1 MEIIYSSMAKVVRNR
16 TEKTFIATISSV
28 SHEGKGIAYQDDK
41 TIFIDNALLN
51 EEVEY
56 KIIKKKKNLTFAKSL
71 KIIKPSTQ
79 RIDAKCQVY
88 GICGGCSMQ
97 HFDEGA
103 QLAYKQR
110 AFEESLLH
118 VGNVMPESIL
128 SPICGPLWHYRHKAR
143 LRVKFVLKK
152 NKVLIGFNEKMS
164 HFLTNMTACP
174 VLPKKIS
181 DLIKPLQDLFFKLSI
196 RDQIPQIEYAS
207 NQIRHIL
214 VIRILASLTQD
225 DINILK
231 SFQKQNGIEFWSQT
245 KGYDTV
251 KPLFNESINQI
262 TYKNKEFNLKFLFH
276 PTGFTQINPFINQIL
291 IRKVIALLRPSKSDV
306 ILDLFSGVGNF
317 TLPIA
322 TSGATVFAIEGDEM
336 LVESG
341 NTNAIENNLSENVS
355 FKLADLFSI
364 KKEELL
370 SLGQATKWLID
381 PPRAGA
387 LNLVN
392 LIDSEIKPKL
402 IIYISCNPAT
412 LARDSDILVNKKN
425 YIFKEGGIVNMFPH
439 TSHIESIAVFEVN
452 E

>member
-1 MEIIYSSMAKVVRNR
+1 MRIR
-16 TEKTFIATISSV
+16 TEKSLITTISSV

>member
-1 MEIIYSSMAKVVRNR
+1 MEIIYSGVAKVVRTR
-16 TEKTFIATISSV
+16 IKKSFITTISSV
-28 SHEGKGIAYQDDK
+28 SHEGKGIAYKDDK

-56 KIIKKKKNLTFAKSL
+56 KIIKKKKDLAFAKSL
-71 KIIKPSTQ
+71 NITKPSTQ
-79 RIDAKCQVY
+79 RIEAKCDVY

-97 HFDEGA
+97 HFEEGA

-110 AFEESLLH
+110 AFEEALRH
-118 VGNVMPESIL
+118 VGNVMPENIS
-128 SPICGPLWHYRHKAR
+128 SPISGPLWHYRHKAR

-164 HFLTNMTACP
+164 HFLTNMTACQ

-181 DLIKPLQDLFFKLSI
+181 NLIEPLQELFFKLSI

-225 DINILK
+225 DENILK
-231 SFQKQNGIEFWSQT
+231 FFQDQHGIEFWSQT
-245 KGYDTV
+245 KGYETV
-251 KPLFNESINQI
+251 KPLFDKTLNQI
-262 TYKNKEFNLKFLFH
+262 TYKNKEFNLKFLFN

-291 IRKVIALLRPSKSDV
+291 IRKVMALLRPSKDDV
-306 ILDLFSGVGNF
+306 IFDLFSGVGNF
-317 TLPIA
+317 SLPIA
-322 TSGATVFAIEGDEM
+322 TSGATVLAIEGDEM
-336 LVESG
+336 LVDSG
-341 NTNAIENNLSENVS
+341 NINAIENNLSKNVT
-355 FKLADLFSI
+355 FKKVDLFNI
-364 KKEELL
+364 EKEELL

-381 PPRAGA
+381 PPRLGA
-387 LNLVN
+387 LNLIN
-392 LIDSEIKPKL
+392 LIDDEIKPKL

-425 YIFKEGGIVNMFPH
+425 YTFKEGGIVNMFPH

>member
-262 TYKNKEFNLKFLFH
+262 TYENKEFNLKFLFH

>member
-1 MEIIYSSMAKVVRNR
+1 VRIR
-16 TEKTFIATISSV
+16 TEKYFIATISSV
-28 SHEGKGIAYQDDK
+28 SHEGKGIAYKDDK

-56 KIIKKKKNLTFAKSL
+56 KIIKKKKNLAFAKSL
-71 KIIKPSTQ
+71 NIIKPSTQ
-79 RIDAKCQVY
+79 RVKAKCDVY

-110 AFEESLLH
+110 AFEETLRH
-118 VGNVMPESIL
+118 VGNVMPEIIS
-128 SPICGPLWHYRHKAR
+128 SPISGPLWHYRHKAR
-143 LRVKFVLKK
+143 LRVKFVIKK

-164 HFLTNMTACP
+164 HFLTNMIACP

-181 DLIKPLQDLFFKLSI
+181 DIIEPLQDLFFKLSI

-207 NQIRHIL
+207 NQARHIL
-214 VIRILASLTQD
+214 VIRILESLTQED
-225 DINILK
+225 VNILK
-231 SFQKQNGIEFWSQT
+231 FFQMKNGIEFWTQT

-251 KPLFNESINQI
+251 KPLDDKITNQI
-262 TYKNKEFNLKFLFH
+262 TYENKEFNLKFLFH

-291 IRKVIALLRPSKSDV
+291 IRKVMAFLHPSKDDV
-306 ILDLFSGVGNF
+306 IFDLFSGVGNF

-322 TSGATVFAIEGDEM
+322 TTGATVMAVEGDEM
-336 LVESG
+336 LVDSG
-341 NTNAIENNLSENVS
+341 NSNAIENNLSENVT
-355 FKLADLFSI
+355 FKTADLFNI
-364 KKEELL
+364 EKEELL

-381 PPRAGA
+381 PPRVGA
-387 LNLVN
+387 LNLIN
-392 LIDSEIKPKL
+392 LIDDEIKPKL

-412 LARDSDILVNKKN
+412 LARDSDILVNEKK

-439 TSHIESIAVFEVN
+439 TSHVESIAVFEVD

>member
-1 MEIIYSSMAKVVRNR
+1 LEIIYSSMAKVVRNR

>member
-1 MEIIYSSMAKVVRNR
+1 MAKVVRNR

>member
-262 TYKNKEFNLKFLFH
+262 TYENKEFNLKFLFH

-291 IRKVIALLRPSKSDV
+291 IRKVIALLRLSKSDV